1 MSAAGRPGQRGRR
14 ARTKRSSTQSH
25 SLVEPRTGDGLGRS
39 SQVTLRR
46 KIDREGFRERMA
58 EDVREG
64 LGSNPKTLEPK
75 YFYDARGSRLF
86 EEITRLPEYYQTRT
100 ERKLLRRVADDLVR
114 QVGPEALVEYGSGDA
129 GKTVVLLDAMRDAG
143 LLRGYAP
150 IDVSPEPVRKVAD
163 EFADRYPELRV
174 DGVIAD
180 FETPIDLPF
189 SGLPRLVCF
198 LGSTIGNMDMEQGR
212 EFLGRVADQL
222 SPADGFLVGF
232 DLVKERTRLEAAY
245 NDAQGVTAAFNRN
258 VLRVLNRELDAEF
271 DADGFTHLAFWNEGE
286 GRIEMHLV
294 TSEPLC
300 VGIGAL
306 DMEICM
312 EEGESIR
319 TELSYKYT
327 RERVERLVSGTGLS
341 LERWE
346 TDEDDLFAL
355 GLLEET
361 DDSRMSPGRE
371 GRDREG
377 G

>member
-1 MSAAGRPGQRGRR
+1 
-14 ARTKRSSTQSH
+14 
-25 SLVEPRTGDGLGRS
+25 LGRS
-39 SQVTLRR
+39 SHITLRR
-46 KIDREGFRERMA
+46 EIDREALRERMA

-64 LGSNPKTLEPK
+64 LGSNPKTLKPK

-100 ERKLLRRVADDLVR
+100 ERKLLRRVAEDLVR
-114 QVGPEALVEYGSGDA
+114 DVGPEALVEYGSGDA

-163 EFADRYPELRV
+163 EFADRYPEMRV
-174 DGVIAD
+174 EGVIAD
-180 FETPIDLPF
+180 FETPVDLPF
-189 SGLPRLVCF
+189 GELPRLVCF
-198 LGSTIGNMDMEQGR
+198 LGSTIGNMNVEQGR
-212 EFLGRVADQL
+212 EFLTGVAEQL
-222 SPADGFLVGF
+222 TPADGFLVGF

-245 NDAQGVTAAFNRN
+245 NDSQGVTAEFNRN

-271 DADGFTHLAFWNEGE
+271 DVDAFTHLAFWNQSE

-300 VGIGAL
+300 VSIDAL
-306 DMEICM
+306 DMTICM

-327 RERVERLVSGTGLS
+327 RERVERLLEGTGLA
-341 LERWE
+341 LERWA
-346 TDEDDLFAL
+346 TDADDLFAL
-355 GLLEET
+355 GLL
-361 DDSRMSPGRE
+361 RRE
-371 GRDREG
+371 G
-377 G
+377 